1 MIKGYKYKLIPN
13 QEQRETLSKYFGC
26 VRFIYNWG
34 LEKKIETHKESG
46 KSISYVKLS
55 RELTL
60 LKQQKEFA
68 WLKECSSDSLIQ
80 SLRNLETAFSNF
92 FKKNAKYPKF
102 KSKKHSRDSVKFM
115 QHVHFDFVNW
125 TVKLPKIGKVDLC
138 KSRAFN
144 QTTCKQG
151 ITTVSRDHCGT
162 YWCVVTVDDLQEM
175 PSKAEISKDS
185 SVGIDL
191 GIKDY
196 AILSDG
202 RKFSNPKHLEN
213 SKKKLAHLQKVFARK
228 AKGSKNYE
236 KMRIKVA
243 KCHRKIANK
252 RNDYLHNLSSYL
264 VNNYKTICLEDLN
277 VKGMQKNHHLARA
290 IQDASWG
297 EFTRQL
303 QYKSDW
309 NGDNIIYIGRFE
321 PSSKT
326 CSVCG
331 YKKDDLKLSDRYW
344 VCPKCGTKHDRDI
357 NAAINIKEMAFKES

>member
-34 LEKKIETHKESG
+34 LEKKIETYKESG
-46 KSISYVKLS
+46 KSISYVQLS

-80 SLRNLETAFSNF
+80 SLRNLETAFSKF

-102 KSKKHSRDSVKFM
+102 KSKKHSIDSVKFM

-138 KSRAFN
+138 KNRTFN
-144 QTTCKQG
+144 QATCKQG
-151 ITTVSRDHCGT
+151 TTTVSRDHCGT
-162 YWCVVTVDDLQEM
+162 YWCVVTVGDLQEM

-213 SKKKLAHLQKVFARK
+213 TKKRLAHLQKVLARK
-228 AKGSKNYE
+228 ENGSKNYE

-252 RNDYLHNLSSYL
+252 RNNSLHNISSYI

-277 VKGMQKNHHLARA
+277 VKRMMHNHHLARA

-326 CSVCG
+326 CHNCG
-331 YKKDDLKLSDRYW
+331 YVNHNLKLSDRKW
-344 VCPKCGTKHDRDI
+344 VCPQCGEHLDRDI
-357 NAAINIKEMAFKES
+357 NAAINIKEMAFKEN

>member
-1 MIKGYKYKLIPN
+1 MFKAYKYKLIPN
-13 QEQRETLSKYFGC
+13 KEQMETLSKYFGC

-34 LEKKIETHKESG
+34 LNKKIETHKESG
-46 KSISYVKLS
+46 KSISYVQLS

-60 LKQQKEFA
+60 LKQQKEFE

-80 SLRNLETAFSNF
+80 SLRNLDAAFSNF

-102 KSKKHSRDSVKFM
+102 KSKKYSRDSVKFRKT
-115 QHVHFDFVNW
+115 VHFDFREW
-125 TVKLPKIGKVDLC
+125 TVKLPKIGKIDLC
-138 KSRAFN
+138 KNRTFN
-144 QTTCKQG
+144 QATNKIVNC
-151 ITTVSRDHCGT
+151 TVSKDSCGT
-162 YWCVVTVDDLQEM
+162 YWCAVVIDDLQEM

-202 RKFSNPKHLEN
+202 TKFSNPKHLEN
-213 SKKKLAHLQKVFARK
+213 TKKKLAHLQKVFARK
-228 AKGSKNYE
+228 EKGSKNYE

-243 KCHRKIANK
+243 KCNRKIANK
-252 RNDYLHNLSSYL
+252 RNDSLHNISSYI
-264 VNNYKTICLEDLN
+264 VNNYRTICLEDLN
-277 VKGMQKNHHLARA
+277 VKGMMQNHHIARA

-331 YKKDDLKLSDRYW
+331 YVNHDLKLSDRKW
-344 VCPKCGTKHDRDI
+344 TCPQCGTKHDRDI